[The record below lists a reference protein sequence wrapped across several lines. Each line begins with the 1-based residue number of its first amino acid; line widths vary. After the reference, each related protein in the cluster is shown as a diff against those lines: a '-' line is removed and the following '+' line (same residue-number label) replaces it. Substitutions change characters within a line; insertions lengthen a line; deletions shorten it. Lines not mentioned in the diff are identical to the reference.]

1 MNAPLP
7 SAIALTPSP
16 AWLSAYADPRPPCD
30 HPCAQRY
37 TALVAQALPI
47 VAHGLADDERRIV
60 EDLLFIRLMLDAVEA
75 PPGTPADIAL
85 DAWLAAT
92 VFRLHDGSA
101 AQRRAWWR
109 IEQLCVMRDALA
121 RHTRNRILYLDP
133 EDHIHNQPPVADTAR
148 HWIEL
153 ATLAFRHGA
162 EVGALFELDV
172 SEGLLDCVNAK
183 GMHDIYS
190 TRGAA
195 LRALRA
201 AIKAEREART
211 WQK

>member
-1 MNAPLP
+1 VNAPLP
-7 SAIALTPSP
+7 SSIALAPSP
-16 AWLSAYADPRPPCD
+16 AWLSAYVGPRPPSD
-30 HPCAQRY
+30 HPCALRY

-47 VAHGLADDERRIV
+47 VAHGLAEDERRVV

-75 PPGTPADIAL
+75 PSGTPADIAL

-92 VFRLHDGSA
+92 VFRLNDGSA
-101 AQRRAWWR
+101 AQRCAWWR

-121 RHTRNRILYLDP
+121 RHTRNRILYIDP

-153 ATLAFRHGA
+153 ATHAFRHGA
-162 EVGALFELDV
+162 DVGTMFELDV
-172 SEGLLDCVNAK
+172 SEGLLDCLNAK

-201 AIKAEREART
+201 IAKAEREARR